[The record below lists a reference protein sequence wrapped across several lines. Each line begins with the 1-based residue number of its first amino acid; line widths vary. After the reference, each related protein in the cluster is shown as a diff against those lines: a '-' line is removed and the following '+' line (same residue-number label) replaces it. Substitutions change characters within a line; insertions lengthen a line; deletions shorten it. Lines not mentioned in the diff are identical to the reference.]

1 MPELVNKDV
10 KMLCI
15 LRKEGYVSSLRREI
29 EDTLKKNLKM
39 KNKLEIYNTPDKINI
54 LLDTTREKISR
65 FEDTAIE
72 TIQMNTNPEHQ

>member
-1 MPELVNKDV
+1 
-10 KMLCI
+10 
-15 LRKEGYVSSLRREI
+15 
-29 EDTLKKNLKM
+29 M

-54 LLDTTREKISR
+54 FLDATKEKISR

>member
-29 EDTLKKNLKM
+29 EDTLKKIFKM

-54 LLDTTREKISR
+54 LFDTTREKISR

>member
-29 EDTLKKNLKM
+29 EDTLKKKF
-39 KNKLEIYNTPDKINI
+39 KD
-54 LLDTTREKISR
+54 EK
-65 FEDTAIE
+65 
-72 TIQMNTNPEHQ
+72 

>member
-29 EDTLKKNLKM
+29 EDTLKKIFKM

>member
-1 MPELVNKDV
+1 MCEQSEKRN
-10 KMLCI
+10 
-15 LRKEGYVSSLRREI
+15 RRYI
-29 EDTLKKNLKM
+29 KKKSLKM

-72 TIQMNTNPEHQ
+72 TIQMNTNPEHQWSEEQYQAF

>member
-1 MPELVNKDV
+1 MYFKKGGICEQSEKRN
-10 KMLCI
+10 
-15 LRKEGYVSSLRREI
+15 RRYI
-29 EDTLKKNLKM
+29 FFKSLKM

-54 LLDTTREKISR
+54 FLDTTKEKISR